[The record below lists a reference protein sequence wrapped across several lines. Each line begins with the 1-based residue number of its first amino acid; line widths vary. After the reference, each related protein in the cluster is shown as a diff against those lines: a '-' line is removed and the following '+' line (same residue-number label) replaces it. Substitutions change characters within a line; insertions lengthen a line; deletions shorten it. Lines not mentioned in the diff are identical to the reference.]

1 MTRALIA
8 VVFVC
13 CFTLPAVCQSTR
25 KYQVGTITAVERSRD
40 GGNASSEPT
49 SYDVSVQV
57 NGTVYVVRYKDP
69 LGSNIIEYA
78 AGRDLLV
85 FVGDKTITYNDML
98 GRSWD
103 VPILSRKPAP
113 TSTSRSK

>member
-1 MTRALIA
+1 M
-8 VVFVC
+8 
-13 CFTLPAVCQSTR
+13 
-25 KYQVGTITAVERSRD
+25 
-40 GGNASSEPT
+40 
-49 SYDVSVQV
+49 QV

-85 FVGDKTITYNDML
+85 FVGDKTITYNDIL

-113 TSTSRSK
+113 TSTLRSK

>member
-1 MTRALIA
+1 MTKALIA

-13 CFTLPAVCQSTR
+13 CFTLPALCQSTR

-69 LGSNIIEYA
+69 LGSNIVEYA

-85 FVGDKTITYNDML
+85 FVGEKTITYNDML

-113 TSTSRSK
+113 TPTLRSK